1 MTRKAI
7 LVAASIA
14 LALGSSAALAAG
26 KKHANGASTG
36 ADPRMEV
43 QSKQKGG
50 WQGWCNLSSS
60 CNGWDEYF
68 KGVAAHKKYAPT
80 PIVIPK
86 V

>member
-26 KKHANGASTG
+26 KKHGSEATS
-36 ADPRMEV
+36 ADPRMEI
-43 QSKQKGG
+43 QAKQKGG

-68 KGVAAHKKYAPT
+68 KGVAAHKKYAPASM
-80 PIVIPK
+80 VIPK
-86 V
+86 I